1 MKIGEI
7 EFGEAWRPDK
17 KSLTVVVPL
26 IRKET
31 SERNYVTFEEVKDKA
46 DIEDT
51 GSINNTKIN
60 LSHDKPVFLRTGTI
74 FKGQGTQTRAVNTS
88 IVIMPQKQ
96 AIEVPVSC
104 VHASHA
110 INRGSKFAAMG
121 SAPSSVTSQLFAGR
135 SQGAVWGSVKSY
147 SCRAQS
153 AGGQSASRDS
163 RVYRANMSQE
173 SDNLVENM
181 EGVGDFSEKIDE
193 IVSKMPRSENQVGV
207 MILNIEGVVGMEMF
221 DSPKSWDAVSVSTI
235 KKYGEDLVKK
245 QEKPLFE
252 LNEKE
257 IKPKIEAHLKRL
269 HELTGKMIHRD
280 GNSETRVH
288 EDKEIVVEWTTIDN
302 KLIHIISAR
311 RDEVSERTSCPHE
324 LSGLRGL
331 RAYSGPSSLRAY
343 SVRQ

>member
-17 KSLTVVVPL
+17 TSLTVVVPL
-26 IRKET
+26 IRKEKT
-31 SERNYVTFEEVKDKA
+31 ERNYVTFEEVKDKA
-46 DIEDT
+46 NIEDT
-51 GSINNTKIN
+51 GSIDKTKIN
-60 LSHDKPVFLRTGTI
+60 LSHDEPVFLRTGTI
-74 FKGQGTQTRAVNTS
+74 FKGQDTQTRAVNTS
-88 IVIMPQKQ
+88 IVIMSQKQ

-104 VHASHA
+104 IHASHH
-110 INRGSKFAAMG
+110 ISRGSKFTAMG
-121 SAPSSVTSQLFAGR
+121 SAPASVTSQLYSGR
-135 SQGAVWGSVKSY
+135 SQGSVWGSVKSF
-147 SCRAQS
+147 SCCAQS
-153 AGGQSASRDS
+153 ASKCGGQSASRLGRMRS
-163 RVYRANMSQE
+163 TPA

-193 IVSKMPRSENQVGV
+193 IVSKMPRSENQIGI

-235 KKYGEDLVKK
+235 KKYGEDLIKK

-257 IKPKIEAHLKRL
+257 IKPKIEAYLKQL

-280 GNSETRVH
+280 GSSETRVH

-302 KLIHIISAR
+302 ILIHLISAR
-311 RDEVSERTSCPHE
+311 QDEVTEKKSYATDF
-324 LSGLRGL
+324 SGIGVHTGRHVIGTHM
-331 RAYSGPSSLRAY
+331 R
-343 SVRQ
+343 